1 MPDNSPIPVRVERE
15 LGSDGEPTATYVFT
29 VNELH
34 RFYRAEFDPGYMEAK
49 LENAGYKH
57 REFRPMIR
65 EMERQY
71 EALKAE
77 PHEQDDPPQ
86 AKEKGKPK
94 GKSDE
99 PPPAA
104 DPPATE

>member
-1 MPDNSPIPVRVERE
+1 MEYEGIPVRVERE
-15 LGSDGEPTATYVFT
+15 LNSAGDETGKFVFN
-29 VNELH
+29 VNGLH
-34 RFYRAEFDPGYMEAK
+34 DFYYPDFDPDRMEYH
-49 LENAGYKH
+49 LERAGYTY
-57 REFRPMIR
+57 REFRVMIR

-71 EALKAE
+71 EALNAD